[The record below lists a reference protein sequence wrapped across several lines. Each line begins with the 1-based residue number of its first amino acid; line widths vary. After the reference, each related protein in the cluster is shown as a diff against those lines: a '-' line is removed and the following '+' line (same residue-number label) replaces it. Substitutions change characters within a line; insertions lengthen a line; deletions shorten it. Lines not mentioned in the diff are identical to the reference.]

1 MADAKD
7 YRLSPQRALIGTFAL
22 IRQGPCFPVSGHR
35 VRSARYKGSIPS
47 WTGEWQHQEIQVV
60 HDTVRQSIA
69 EALAAWDQAAAANRS
84 REAEQLRVQFVE
96 RFPVDAWPTMPLT
109 DYALGQDTQDTV
121 SYWLEY
127 KTGVIGS
134 IKGGSSFKHLIFRS
148 RDDGTWRFPKS
159 YESQDAAWP
168 AIRSGFVDILR
179 LAGKGDFDDVDDV
192 AVLNG
197 APAVRT
203 KLLYM
208 YFPTALVPVSS
219 KSDIDHFLQALGQEA
234 PSTSVVRGNRQ
245 LLAAL
250 RSISE
255 LDSLT
260 NQELGYFL
268 YHWRNPRPSQRV
280 FKIAPGELGK
290 YWPDCEQHG
299 YICVGWDDL
308 GDLTQYESKDEF
320 REAFRKHYPYNGVER
335 QVSRKANELWTLM
348 ELQPGDTVIANRGT
362 SEILAIGTVND
373 EGYVWRPD
381 RQEYR
386 HTVGIDWD
394 TSRAKKIP
402 PVKGWATTTVSKV
415 PATLLRQITGS
426 TSSTFKPVSTDEIF
440 IELEAALNR
449 RGQAIL
455 YGPPGTGKTYYAK
468 RAAVWLLDGG
478 SGSEQANALLG
489 DEELLESREREL
501 TVPPSDPTKA
511 ARLTRVTFHPSYA
524 YEDFIEG
531 YRPQQADN
539 GMQLVLNAGVFKRV
553 CETARKDPTHRYV
566 LLIDEINRGNI
577 PKIFGELI
585 TLIEYDKRGSTWQLP
600 QSGEAFSVPE
610 NVLIIGT
617 MNTADRSIHL
627 LDTALRRR
635 FQFIELLPDS
645 NLLQGRVAGSLALD
659 DFLDG
664 LNDEVRQRF
673 GRDKQIG
680 HALFFTNG
688 DIIETPAEFA
698 AVFRY
703 DILPLLQE
711 YCCDD
716 YQSLA
721 EILGTVIDT
730 QAQRL
735 TDFANDPDTLCD
747 ELASRFGTASA

>member
-1 MADAKD
+1 MVDD
-7 YRLSPQRALIGTFAL
+7 L
-22 IRQGPCFPVSGHR
+22 
-35 VRSARYKGSIPS
+35 
-47 WTGEWQHQEIQVV
+47 
-60 HDTVRQSIA
+60 VRQSIA
-69 EALAAWDQAAAANRS
+69 KALESWDQAAGTKRS
-84 REAEQLRVQFVE
+84 QEAEQLRVQFME
-96 RFPVDAWPTMPLT
+96 RFPVEAWSAMQLT
-109 DYALGQDTQDTV
+109 DYALGQGTQDTV

-148 RDDGTWRFPKS
+148 RDDATWRFPKD

-168 AIRSGFVDILR
+168 AIRSGFVNILR
-179 LAGKGDFDDVDDV
+179 LAGEGDFDDVDEI
-192 AVLNG
+192 AVLAG

-208 YFPTALVPVSS
+208 YFPTQLVPVSS
-219 KSDIDHFLQALGQEA
+219 KPDIDHFLQALGQET
-234 PSTSVVRGNRQ
+234 PSASVVRGNRQ

-268 YHWRNPRPSQRV
+268 YQWSNPRPSQRV

-290 YWPDCEQHG
+290 YWPDCDQHG

-308 GDLTQYESKDEF
+308 GDLTQYETKEEF
-320 REAFRKHYPYNGVER
+320 REAFRKYYSYNGVER
-335 QVSRKANELWTLM
+335 QVSRKANELWTLT
-348 ELQPGDTVIANRGT
+348 ELQAGDTVIANRGT
-362 SEILAIGTVND
+362 AEILAIGTVND
-373 EGYVWRPD
+373 EGYVWRPE

-394 TSRAKKIP
+394 TSRARKIT
-402 PVKGWATTTVSKV
+402 PVRGWATTTVSKV
-415 PATLLRQITGS
+415 PANVLRQITG
-426 TSSTFKPVSTDEIF
+426 TAASTFKPVSTDEVF

-455 YGPPGTGKTYYAK
+455 YGPPGTGKTYYAN
-468 RAAVWLLDGG
+468 RSAIWLLEGG
-478 SGSEQANALLG
+478 TGSAQANALLG
-489 DEELLESREREL
+489 DEELLESRERKL
-501 TVPPSDPTKA
+501 TAPPSDPTKS
-511 ARLTRVTFHPSYA
+511 ARLTRVTFHPSYS

-531 YRPQQADN
+531 FRPQQADN
-539 GMQLVLNAGVFKRV
+539 GMQLVLSAGIFKRV
-553 CETARKDPTHRYV
+553 CDTARNDPTHRYV
-566 LLIDEINRGNI
+566 VLIDEINRGNI

-585 TLIEYDKRGSTWQLP
+585 TLIENDKRGSTWQLP
-600 QSGEAFSVPE
+600 QSGDEFSVPG

-645 NLLQGRVAGSLALD
+645 SLLQGRVAGSLALD

-680 HALFFTNG
+680 HALFFTKG
-688 DIIETPAEFA
+688 DIIDTPAEFA

-711 YCCDD
+711 YCYDD
-716 YQSLA
+716 YRSLA
-721 EILGTVIDT
+721 EILGRVIDT
-730 QAQRL
+730 KAQRL
-735 TDFANDPDTLCD
+735 ADFGNDPDALCD
-747 ELASRFGTASA
+747 ELANRFGTASA

>member
-1 MADAKD
+1 MVD
-7 YRLSPQRALIGTFAL
+7 
-22 IRQGPCFPVSGHR
+22 
-35 VRSARYKGSIPS
+35 
-47 WTGEWQHQEIQVV
+47 
-60 HDTVRQSIA
+60 DTVRQSIS
-69 EALAAWDQAAAANRS
+69 EALASWDRTAATIRARD
-84 REAEQLRVQFVE
+84 AEQLRLEFVE
-96 RFPVDAWPTMPLT
+96 RFPIDAWSSMPLT

-134 IKGGSSFKHLIFRS
+134 IKGGSARKHLIFRS
-148 RDDGTWRFPKS
+148 RSDGTWRFPKQ
-159 YESQDAAWP
+159 YDSQEAAWQ
-168 AIRSGFVDILR
+168 AIRTGFVEVLG
-179 LAGKGDFDDVDDV
+179 LASRGDFDDVDEIT
-192 AVLNG
+192 VLSS
-197 APAVRT
+197 APAVCT

-208 YFPTALVPVSS
+208 YFPSQMIPVSS
-219 KSDIDHFLQALGQEA
+219 KSDIDHFLKALGEN
-234 PSTSVVRGNRQ
+234 PSTSVIRGNRQ

-250 RSISE
+250 RSVGE

-260 NQELGYFL
+260 NQELGYLL
-268 YHWRNPRPSQRV
+268 YQWKNPRPSQRV

-290 YWPDCEQHG
+290 YWSDCNQNS

-308 GDLTQYESKDEF
+308 GDLTQYETKEEF
-320 REAFRKHYPYNGVER
+320 REAFRRYYPYKGVER

-362 SEILAIGTVND
+362 TEVLAIGTVND
-373 EGYVWRPD
+373 EGYVWRPE
-381 RQEYR
+381 RPEYR

-394 TSRAKKIP
+394 TSQAKKIAA
-402 PVKGWATTTVSKV
+402 VKAWATTTVSEV
-415 PATLLRQITGS
+415 RPSLFRQIAGTAAVAL
-426 TSSTFKPVSTDEIF
+426 KPVSTDAIF

-449 RGQAIL
+449 RGQVIL

-468 RAAVWLLDGG
+468 RAAVWLLEGG
-478 SGSEQANALLG
+478 SDSEHANAMLA
-489 DEELLESREREL
+489 DEQLLETQEQKLASN
-501 TVPPSDPTKA
+501 PSDPTKA
-511 ARLTRVTFHPSYA
+511 ARLTRVTFHPSYS

-531 YRPQQADN
+531 FRPRQADT
-539 GMQLVLNAGVFKRV
+539 GMQLALTAGVFKRV
-553 CETARKDPTHRYV
+553 CDTARSDPTHRYV
-566 LLIDEINRGNI
+566 VLIDEINRGNI

-585 TLIEYDKRGSTWQLP
+585 TLIELDKRGTTSQLP
-600 QSGEAFSVPE
+600 QSGDAFSVPE

-645 NLLQGRVAGSLALD
+645 GLLQGRAAGSLALD

-680 HALFFTNG
+680 HALFYVDG
-688 DIIETPAEFA
+688 DVIDTPAEFA

-711 YCCDD
+711 YCYDD
-716 YQSLA
+716 YHNLA
-721 EILGTVIDT
+721 EILGSVIDT

-735 TDFANDPDTLCD
+735 ADIADDPDALCD

>member
-1 MADAKD
+1 
-7 YRLSPQRALIGTFAL
+7 
-22 IRQGPCFPVSGHR
+22 
-35 VRSARYKGSIPS
+35 
-47 WTGEWQHQEIQVV
+47 VV
-60 HDTVRQSIA
+60 DDTVRQSIA
-69 EALAAWDQAAAANRS
+69 EALERWDRAAATKRS
-84 REAEQLRVQFVE
+84 QDAEQLRMQFVE
-96 RFPVDAWPTMPLT
+96 RFPIEAWSTMPLT
-109 DYALGQDTQDTV
+109 DYALGQNTQDTV

-148 RDDGTWRFPKS
+148 RDDGTWRFPKE
-159 YESQDAAWP
+159 YDSQEAAWQ
-168 AIRSGFVDILR
+168 AIRAGFAEILS
-179 LAGKGDFDDVDDV
+179 LATRGEFDDIDEIGVV
-192 AVLNG
+192 
-197 APAVRT
+197 APASTVRA

-208 YFPTALVPVSS
+208 YFPTQLIPVSS
-219 KSDIDHFLQALGQEA
+219 KSDIDHFLQALGEA
-234 PSTSVVRGNRQ
+234 SPSNSVIRGNRQ
-245 LLAAL
+245 LLTAL
-250 RSISE
+250 RSVSE

-268 YHWRNPRPSQRV
+268 YHWKNPRPSQRV

-290 YWPDCEQHG
+290 YWPDCDQHS

-308 GDLTQYESKDEF
+308 GDLTQYETKEEF
-320 REAFRKHYPYNGVER
+320 REAFRGYYPYNGVER

-362 SEILAIGTVND
+362 TEVLAIGTVND
-373 EGYVWRPD
+373 EGYVWRPE
-381 RQEYR
+381 RPEYR

-394 TSRAKKIP
+394 TSQAKKITA
-402 PVKGWATTTVSKV
+402 VKGWATTTVSKV
-415 PATLLRQITGS
+415 PATVWRQITG
-426 TSSTFKPVSTDEIF
+426 TAASTFKPVSTDEIF

-455 YGPPGTGKTYYAK
+455 YGPPGTGKTYFAK
-468 RAAVWLLDGG
+468 RAAVWLLEGG
-478 SGSEQANALLG
+478 SASEQANTMLA
-489 DEELLESREREL
+489 DDDLLEAQERKL
-501 TVPPSDPTKA
+501 TTPPSDPAKT
-511 ARLTRVTFHPSYA
+511 ARLTRVTFHPSYS

-531 YRPQQADN
+531 FRPQQADN
-539 GMQLVLNAGVFKRV
+539 GMQLVLTAGVFKRV
-553 CETARKDPTHRYV
+553 CDTARNDPTHRYV
-566 LLIDEINRGNI
+566 VLIDEINRGNI

-585 TLIEYDKRGSTWQLP
+585 TLIEHDKRGSNWQLP
-600 QSGEAFSVPE
+600 QSGNAFSVPE

-645 NLLQGRVAGSLALD
+645 GLLEGRVAGSLALD

-680 HALFFTNG
+680 HALFYVNG
-688 DIIETPAEFA
+688 DVIDTPAEFA
-698 AVFRY
+698 SVFRY

-711 YCCDD
+711 YCYDD
-716 YQSLA
+716 YQSLG
-721 EILGTVIDT
+721 EILGAVIDT

-735 TDFANDPDTLCD
+735 ADVANDPDALCD